1 MGFLDSFR
9 KMFSSQEQEDRVSL
23 SRKVQASPNDPQARQ
38 KLGIFLMQQ
47 GEVVEGLDQLAR
59 SAVLYEKDGFASKA
73 IAVLRQMQKHDP
85 GNNDFQKW
93 LIRLLAHEGL
103 SSDAQAELRKAA
115 SDPARFTSDEQRLD
129 FFRQTAEFLKKN
141 PLPRL
146 YICDILRS
154 QKKLHEAVIEL
165 EKAVPQTTS
174 SGMYAE
180 FSERM
185 RSVVNLAGDDLTVL
199 EPCGFMWLAVGMP
212 EEGFPILD
220 RVAEAESA
228 DGDPGR
234 AATMREVL
242 DAIRGGWDVGTAGVF
257 SFTEAARKRTEPEP
271 LPMEPPP
278 PPPPPEPPEEAPE
291 EEPSPPPA
299 KTADGG
305 YEQEESIVRSALG
318 RLQAKVDEEI
328 GETDLEARYNL
339 GIAYKEMGLLDE
351 AVTEFRLAMRKP
363 ELFVGAG
370 SLLADTL
377 ADRADIDGALAVLEA
392 ILAASTGGEEVE
404 RDVRYHKAVLLENAG
419 RRDESRE
426 IFREIQEKTPGYR
439 DVETRLRT

>member
-9 KMFSSQEQEDRVSL
+9 KMFSSQVQEDRVSL
-23 SRKVQASPNDPQARQ
+23 SRKVQTAPNDPQARQ

-103 SSDAQAELRKAA
+103 SSDAQSELRKAA
-115 SDPARFTSDEQRLD
+115 SDPTRFTSDEQRLD

-146 YICDILRS
+146 YICDILRG
-154 QKKLHEAVIEL
+154 QKKLHEAVNEL

-180 FSERM
+180 FSERL
-185 RSVVNLAGDDLTVL
+185 RHIVNVAGDDLAVL
-199 EPCGFMWLAVGMP
+199 EPCGFMWLAIGMP
-212 EEGFPILD
+212 EEGIPILD
-220 RVAEAESA
+220 RIADAESD
-228 DGDPGR
+228 DGDPAR
-234 AATMREVL
+234 EAILREVL
-242 DAIRGGWDVGTAGVF
+242 DAIRGGWDVATAGVF
-257 SFTEAARKRTEPEP
+257 SFTEAARKRAEPETLRAEASP
-271 LPMEPPP
+271 PPAPAEPPA
-278 PPPPPEPPEEAPE
+278 EAPEEAPSSPEKAAE
-291 EEPSPPPA
+291 E
-299 KTADGG
+299 G
-305 YEQEESIVRSALG
+305 YEHEESIVRSALG

-328 GETDLEARYNL
+328 GDSDLEARYNL

-377 ADRADIDGALAVLEA
+377 ADRADVDGALAVLEA
-392 ILAASTGGEEVE
+392 ILAASTGGEEVL
-404 RDVRYHKAVLLENAG
+404 RDVSYHKAVLLENAG
-419 RRDESRE
+419 RRDEARE
-426 IFREIQEKTPGYR
+426 IFRGIQEKSPGYR
-439 DVETRLRT
+439 DVESRLRS

>member
-9 KMFSSQEQEDRVSL
+9 KMFSSQDQEDRVSL
-23 SRKVQASPNDPQARQ
+23 SRKVQSSPNDPQARQ

-59 SAVLYEKDGFASKA
+59 AAVLYEKDGFASKA

-93 LIRLLAHEGL
+93 LIRLLAQEGL
-103 SSDAQAELRKAA
+103 SSDAQAELRKVAA
-115 SDPARFTSDEQRLD
+115 DPARFTSDEQRLD

-146 YICDILRS
+146 YICDILRG
-154 QKKLHEAVIEL
+154 QKKLHEAVNEL
-165 EKAVPQTTS
+165 EKAVLQTTS

-180 FSERM
+180 FSERL
-185 RSVVNLAGDDLTVL
+185 RAVSSHAGNDLAVL
-199 EPCGFMWLAVGMP
+199 EPCGFLWLAIGMQ
-212 EEGFPILD
+212 EEGLPILD
-220 RVAEAESA
+220 QVAEAESA
-228 DGDPGR
+228 IGDPGR
-234 AATMREVL
+234 EAIVREVL
-242 DAIRGGWDVGTAGVF
+242 DAIRGGWDVAAAGVF
-257 SFTEAARKRTEPEP
+257 SFTEAARKRAEPEP
-271 LPMEPPP
+271 PPAETPPP
-278 PPPPPEPPEEAPE
+278 PAHPERPPSAPA
-291 EEPSPPPA
+291 EEPSSS
-299 KTADGG
+299 TETTEGG

-328 GETDLEARYNL
+328 GDTDLEARYNL

-377 ADRADIDGALAVLEA
+377 ADRADFDGALAVLEA
-392 ILAASTGGEEVE
+392 ILAASTGGEEVR
-404 RDVRYHKAVLLENAG
+404 RDVFYHKAVLLWNAG
-419 RRDESRE
+419 RRDEARE
-426 IFREIQEKTPGYR
+426 IFREIQEMTPGYR
-439 DVETRLRT
+439 DVKARLQS

>member
-23 SRKVQASPNDPQARQ
+23 SRKVQTAPNDPQARQ
-38 KLGIFLMQQ
+38 KLGIFLMQH

-103 SSDAQAELRKAA
+103 SSDAQSELRKVA
-115 SDPARFTSDEQRLD
+115 SDPTRFTSDEQRLD

-146 YICDILRS
+146 YICDILRG
-154 QKKLHEAVIEL
+154 QKKLHEAVNEL

-180 FSERM
+180 FSERL
-185 RSVVNLAGDDLTVL
+185 RHVVHLAGDDLAVL
-199 EPCGFMWLAVGMP
+199 EPCGFMWLAIGMP
-212 EEGFPILD
+212 EEGMPILD
-220 RVAEAESA
+220 RVADAASHNGNPAREAIL
-228 DGDPGR
+228 
-234 AATMREVL
+234 REVL
-242 DAIRGGWDVGTAGVF
+242 DAIRGGWDVATAGVF
-257 SFTEAARKRTEPEP
+257 SFTEAARKRAEPET
-271 LPMEPPP
+271 LRVEAPPP
-278 PPPPPEPPEEAPE
+278 PAPPVSPAEAPEEAPPAQTEPAE
-291 EEPSPPPA
+291 E
-299 KTADGG
+299 G
-305 YEQEESIVRSALG
+305 YEHEESIVRSALG

-328 GETDLEARYNL
+328 GDTDLEARYNL

-370 SLLADTL
+370 SLLAETL
-377 ADRADIDGALAVLEA
+377 ADRADVDGALAVLEA
-392 ILAASTGGEEVE
+392 VLAASTGGEEVL
-404 RDVRYHKAVLLENAG
+404 RDVSYHKAVLLENAG
-419 RRDESRE
+419 RRDEARE
-426 IFREIQEKTPGYR
+426 IFRDIQEKTPGYR
-439 DVETRLRT
+439 DVESRLRT

>member
-1 MGFLDSFR
+1 D
-9 KMFSSQEQEDRVSL
+9 QEDRVSL

-38 KLGIFLMQQ
+38 KLGIFLMHQ

-59 SAVLYEKDGFASKA
+59 AAVLYEKDGFASKA

-93 LIRLLAHEGL
+93 LIRLLAQEGL
-103 SSDAQAELRKAA
+103 SSDAQAELRKVA

-146 YICDILRS
+146 YICDILRG
-154 QKKLHEAVIEL
+154 QKKLYEAVNEL
-165 EKAVPQTTS
+165 EKAVPQTAS

-180 FSERM
+180 FSERL
-185 RSVVNLAGDDLTVL
+185 RSIVAHAGDDLSVL
-199 EPCGFMWLAVGMP
+199 EPCGFLWLSIGMQ
-212 EEGFPILD
+212 EEGLPILD
-220 RVAEAESA
+220 RIAEAESA
-228 DGDPGR
+228 NEDPGR
-234 AATMREVL
+234 EALMRGVL
-242 DAIRGGWDVGTAGVF
+242 DAIRGGWDVAAAGVT
-257 SFTEAARKRTEPEP
+257 SFTEAARKRAEPETSRA
-271 LPMEPPP
+271 EPPP
-278 PPPPPEPPEEAPE
+278 PKPTEPPPSAPVEEP
-291 EEPSPPPA
+291 PSPPG
-299 KTADGG
+299 TAEGG
-305 YEQEESIVRSALG
+305 YEHEESIVRSALG

-328 GETDLEARYNL
+328 GDTDLEARYNL

-351 AVTEFRLAMRKP
+351 AVAEFRLAMRKP

-377 ADRADIDGALAVLEA
+377 ADRDDIDGALAVLDA
-392 ILAASTGGEEVE
+392 VLAASTGGEEGL
-404 RDVRYHKAVLLENAG
+404 RDVRYHKAVLMENAG
-419 RRDESRE
+419 RRDEARE

-439 DVETRLRT
+439 DVESRLKS

>member
-1 MGFLDSFR
+1 MGFLDSFK
-9 KMFSSQEQEDRVSL
+9 KMFSSQEQEDRISL
-23 SRKVQASPNDPQARQ
+23 SRKVQGAPNDPQARQ

-59 SAVLYEKDGFASKA
+59 AAVLYEKDGFASKA

-103 SSDAQAELRKAA
+103 SSDAQTELRKVA
-115 SDPARFTSDEQRLD
+115 SDPTRFASDEQRLD
-129 FFRQTAEFLKKN
+129 FFRQAAEFLKKN

-146 YICDILRS
+146 YICDVLRG
-154 QKKLHEAVIEL
+154 QKKLHEAVNEL
-165 EKAVPQTTS
+165 EKAVPQTKS

-180 FSERM
+180 FSERL
-185 RSVVNLAGDDLTVL
+185 RSVVHLAGDDLAVL
-199 EPCGFMWLAVGMP
+199 EPCGFMWLAIGMP
-212 EEGFPILD
+212 EEGLPILD
-220 RVAEAESA
+220 RVAEAESS

-234 AATMREVL
+234 EATMREVL
-242 DAIRGGWDVGTAGVF
+242 DAIRGGWDVATAGVF
-257 SFTEAARKRTEPEP
+257 SFTEAAVKRVEPEP
-271 LPMEPPP
+271 HRAEPPP
-278 PPPPPEPPEEAPE
+278 APPEPKAEAPA
-291 EEPSPPPA
+291 EEPPSPA
-299 KTADGG
+299 KTGDGGG
-305 YEQEESIVRSALG
+305 YEREESIVRSALG

-328 GETDLEARYNL
+328 GDTDLEARYNL

-377 ADRADIDGALAVLEA
+377 SDRSDFDGAIAVLEA
-392 ILAASTGGEEVE
+392 ILAASTAGEEVE

-419 RRDESRE
+419 RRDEAQE
-426 IFREIQEKTPGYR
+426 IFRGIQEKSPGYR
-439 DVETRLRT
+439 DVEARLRG

>member
-9 KMFSSQEQEDRVSL
+9 KLFSSQEQEDRISL
-23 SRKVQASPNDPQARQ
+23 SRKVQTAPNDPQARQ

-59 SAVLYEKDGFASKA
+59 SAVLYEKDGFSSKA

-103 SSDAQAELRKAA
+103 SSDAQSELRKVA
-115 SDPARFTSDEQRLD
+115 SDPTRFTSDEQRLD
-129 FFRQTAEFLKKN
+129 FFRQTAEFLKRN

-146 YICDILRS
+146 YICDILRG
-154 QKKLHEAVIEL
+154 QKKLHEAVNEL
-165 EKAVPQTTS
+165 EKAVPQTMS

-180 FSERM
+180 FSERL
-185 RSVVNLAGDDLTVL
+185 RHVVHMAGDDPVLL
-199 EPCGFMWLAVGMP
+199 EPCGFMWLAIGMP
-212 EEGFPILD
+212 EEGIPILD
-220 RVAEAESA
+220 RIA
-228 DGDPGR
+228 DAASDNGDPAR
-234 AATMREVL
+234 EAILREVL
-242 DAIRGGWDVGTAGVF
+242 DAIRGGWDVATAGVF
-257 SFTEAARKRTEPEP
+257 SFTDAARKRSEPET
-271 LPMEPPP
+271 LRVDAPPP
-278 PPPPPEPPEEAPE
+278 PAPPVSPAEAPEEAPSAQTKPAE
-291 EEPSPPPA
+291 E
-299 KTADGG
+299 G
-305 YEQEESIVRSALG
+305 YEHEESIVRSALG

-328 GETDLEARYNL
+328 GDTDLEARYNL

-377 ADRADIDGALAVLEA
+377 ADRADVDGALAVLEA
-392 ILAASTGGEEVE
+392 ILAASTGGEETL
-404 RDVRYHKAVLLENAG
+404 RDVSYHKAVLLENAG
-419 RRDESRE
+419 RRDEARE
-426 IFREIQEKTPGYR
+426 ILRDIQEKSPGYR
-439 DVETRLRT
+439 DVESRLRT

>member
-1 MGFLDSFR
+1 MGFLDSFK
-9 KMFSSQEQEDRVSL
+9 KMFSSQDQEDRVSL
-23 SRKVQASPNDPQARQ
+23 SRKVQGAPNDPQARQ

-93 LIRLLAHEGL
+93 LIRLLAQEGL
-103 SSDAQAELRKAA
+103 SSDAQAELRKVA
-115 SDPARFTSDEQRLD
+115 SDPTRFTSDEQRLD

-146 YICDILRS
+146 YICDILRG
-154 QKKLHEAVIEL
+154 QKKLHEAVNEL
-165 EKAVPQTTS
+165 EKTVPQTRS

-180 FSERM
+180 FSERL
-185 RSVVNLAGDDLTVL
+185 RAVVSHAGDDLVVL
-199 EPCGFMWLAVGMP
+199 EPCGFLWLAVGMP
-212 EEGFPILD
+212 EEGLPLLD
-220 RVAEAESA
+220 RVAEFESEN
-228 DGDPGR
+228 GDPER
-234 AATMREVL
+234 EATVREVL
-242 DAIRGGWDVGTAGVF
+242 DAIRGGWDVAAAGVF
-257 SFTEAARKRTEPEP
+257 SFTEAARKRVEPEP
-271 LPMEPPP
+271 PPVEIAPPPPALPEPPP
-278 PPPPPEPPEEAPE
+278 STPE
-291 EEPSPPPA
+291 EEPPSPA
-299 KTADGG
+299 ETAEGG

-328 GETDLEARYNL
+328 GDTDLEARYNL

-377 ADRADIDGALAVLEA
+377 ADRADFDGALAVLEA
-392 ILAASTGGEEVE
+392 ILAASTGGEEVQ
-404 RDVRYHKAVLLENAG
+404 RDVRYHKAVLLESAG
-419 RRDESRE
+419 RREEARE
-426 IFREIQEKTPGYR
+426 ILRDIQAKSPGYR
-439 DVETRLRT
+439 DVEARLRS